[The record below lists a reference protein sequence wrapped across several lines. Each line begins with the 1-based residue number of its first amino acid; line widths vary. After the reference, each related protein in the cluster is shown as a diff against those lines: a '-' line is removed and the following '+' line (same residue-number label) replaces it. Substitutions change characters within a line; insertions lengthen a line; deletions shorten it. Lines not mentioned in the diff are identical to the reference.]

1 MDFLLVPL
9 NIPSPTPKSP
19 SMPPYMII
27 FETSQPRLIYQIIIS
42 HRTDAFE
49 IVLGQWPQRNFYAFL
64 STFFLPWELLP
75 TVTTTAIV
83 PSVCPVVQIKSE
95 DRHVTTVRTTTLV
108 ERTSNSVITNASVIR
123 PPVPVR
129 TTTSVTLASSA
140 VIANASVVC
149 FLVPVRTT
157 TNVDRARN
165 AVMKNASVA
174 GLLVPVRTTTT
185 VDRARNAVIANASV
199 VRLLVTVRTT
209 PIVTLERIVVGE
221 FVRHHTVVGVEELL
235 QALLSAQLFS
245 SPSSFPLCPVSA
257 VLVAH
262 TTAIV
267 RPVLRSSPA
276 NSHNNKW
283 SPLTHT

>member
-9 NIPSPTPKSP
+9 NIPSPPPPPPFPKIP
-19 SMPPYMII
+19 INATIYDN
-27 FETSQPRLIYQIIIS
+27 FGNQPTAS

-75 TVTTTAIV
+75 AVTTTAIV
-83 PSVCPVVQIKSE
+83 PSVCPVVQIKSV
-95 DRHVTTVRTTTLV
+95 DRGVTVCTTTSV
-108 ERTSNSVITNASVIR
+108 ELTGNAVITNASVVR
-123 PPVPVR
+123 PLVPVL

-140 VIANASVVC
+140 VMANASVVRL
-149 FLVPVRTT
+149 LVPVRTT

-165 AVMKNASVA
+165 AVIANASVVR
-174 GLLVPVRTTTT
+174 LLVPVHTTTNVT
-185 VDRARNAVIANASV
+185 VASSAVIANASV
-199 VRLLVTVRTT
+199 NRLLVTVRTT

-221 FVRHHTVVGVEELL
+221 FVRHHTVVGVVELL

-267 RPVLRSSPA
+267 HPVLRSSPA
-276 NSHNNKW
+276 NSHSNKW
-283 SPLTHT
+283 SQLTHT

>member
-1 MDFLLVPL
+1 
-9 NIPSPTPKSP
+9 
-19 SMPPYMII
+19 MPPYMII
-27 FETSQPRLIYQIIIS
+27 LETSQPRLIYQIIIS
-42 HRTDAFE
+42 QRTDAFE

-75 TVTTTAIV
+75 AATTTVIV
-83 PSVCPVVQIKSE
+83 PSVCPVVQIKSV
-95 DRHVTTVRTTTLV
+95 DRGVTVCTTTSV
-108 ERTSNSVITNASVIR
+108 ELTGNAVITNASVVR
-123 PPVPVR
+123 PLVPVL

-140 VIANASVVC
+140 VMANASVVRL
-149 FLVPVRTT
+149 LVPVRTT

-165 AVMKNASVA
+165 AV
-174 GLLVPVRTTTT
+174 
-185 VDRARNAVIANASV
+185 IANASV
-199 VRLLVTVRTT
+199 NRLLVTVRTT
-209 PIVTLERIVVGE
+209 SIVTLERIVVGE
-221 FVRHHTVVGVEELL
+221 FVRHHTVVGVVELL

-267 RPVLRSSPA
+267 HPVLRSSPA

-283 SPLTHT
+283 SQLTHT